1 MSTRKIQKQVWEGAL
16 TAHTPMRTPDVWRK
30 EDVIHGRGRFG
41 TQFSVYLKPPNP
53 QFPWPSLVFSINNA
67 RGNCYAQFTDIT
79 ELRRF
84 ANLLLEAADEVE
96 PSYLVQAELAGD
108 LSIKIEAAQREMQA
122 QREKLRLVS
131 QLAEQMNGSDGEDDD
146 DDE

>member
-1 MSTRKIQKQVWEGAL
+1 MARAIQKQVWEGAL
-16 TAHTPMRTPDVWRK
+16 TAHTPIRTPDVWRK
-30 EDVIHGRGRFG
+30 EDLIKGRGRFG

-53 QFPWPSLVFSINNA
+53 QFPWPSLVFSINNSK
-67 RGNCYAQFTDIT
+67 GNCYAQFADVT

-96 PSYLVQAELAGD
+96 PSYNLQAELAGD
-108 LSIKIEAAQREMQA
+108 LAIKIEAAQREMQA

-131 QLAEQMNGSDGEDDD
+131 QLAEQINGSESDDD
-146 DDE
+146 DDG